1 MPQDKTDDY
10 LARRAASKA
19 KRTIPKEQLAADI
32 LAGRIHIDD
41 VDRSSTDMIR
51 LQDDVAQIGQGVIAD
66 HNHERLG
73 RTDAGVIMI
82 RQLWTRELRALA
94 EGQPLTD
101 WRYDVEE
108 LMLLRAGE

>member
-1 MPQDKTDDY
+1 
-10 LARRAASKA
+10 
-19 KRTIPKEQLAADI
+19 
-32 LAGRIHIDD
+32 
-41 VDRSSTDMIR
+41 
-51 LQDDVAQIGQGVIAD
+51 
-66 HNHERLG
+66 
-73 RTDAGVIMI
+73 MI